1 MRQVTHTWAYTLYLG
16 TAKSMFKIQ
25 ALLCYYDMLFD
36 FLLLRVFSKIHL
48 CKRAHS
54 KKEKINRILLESYMH
69 LKLQQFAYS

>member
-1 MRQVTHTWAYTLYLG
+1 
-16 TAKSMFKIQ
+16 MFKIQ

-48 CKRAHS
+48 CKRAFQ
-54 KKEKINRILLESYMH
+54 KKKINRILLESYMH